1 MIPKKIIDSLVGVD
15 VYIYIKNI
23 DREFAGVID
32 DITEDDIIKLKDK
45 YNNTTYIPISEVDIV
60 TERR

>member
-1 MIPKKIIDSLVGVD
+1 MIPKKIVESLIDVD

-23 DREFAGVID
+23 SEKFSGTLNH
-32 DITEDDIIKLKDK
+32 ITDEDLVVLKDK
-45 YNNTTYIPISEVDIV
+45 YNNNIYIPISEIDVI

>member
-1 MIPKKIIDSLVGVD
+1 MIPKKIIEGLIGVD

-23 DREFAGVID
+23 GEKFSGMLES
-32 DITEDDIIKLKDK
+32 ITNEDLVVLKDK
-45 YNNTTYIPISEVDIV
+45 YNNSIYIPLSEIDVI

>member
-1 MIPKKIIDSLVGVD
+1 MIPKNIIESLIDVD

-23 DREFAGVID
+23 SEKFSGTLNR
-32 DITEDDIIKLKDK
+32 ITDEDLVVLKDK
-45 YNNTTYIPISEVDIV
+45 YNNNIYIPISEIDVI

>member
-1 MIPKKIIDSLVGVD
+1 MIPKKIVNELIDVD

-23 DREFAGVID
+23 SEKFSGTLTR
-32 DITEDDIIKLKDK
+32 ITEDDLVVLKDK
-45 YNNTTYIPISEVDIV
+45 YNNNTYIPLSEIDVI

>member
-1 MIPKKIIDSLVGVD
+1 MIPKKLLNELIDVD

-23 DREFAGVID
+23 SEKFSGTLTR
-32 DITEDDIIKLKDK
+32 ITEDDLVVLKDK
-45 YNNTTYIPISEVDIV
+45 YNNSTYIPISEIDVL

>member
-1 MIPKKIIDSLVGVD
+1 MIPKKIVNELIDVD

-23 DREFAGVID
+23 SEKFSGTLIR
-32 DITEDDIIKLKDK
+32 ITEDDLVVLKDK
-45 YNNTTYIPISEVDIV
+45 YNNNTYIPLSEIDVI

>member
-1 MIPKKIIDSLVGVD
+1 MIPKNIIESLIGVG

-23 DREFAGVID
+23 NEKFSGTLVR
-32 DITEDDIIKLKDK
+32 ITDEDLAVLEDK
-45 YNNTTYIPISEVDIV
+45 YNNSTYIPISEIDVI

>member
-1 MIPKKIIDSLVGVD
+1 MIPKKLLNELIDVD

-23 DREFAGVID
+23 NEKFSGTLTR
-32 DITEDDIIKLKDK
+32 ITEDDLVVLKDK
-45 YNNTTYIPISEVDIV
+45 YNNSTYIPISEIDVL